1 MQDADAELEAAVDAL
16 RERAVPLDVVY
27 KAMGDDGKAAADA
40 RASQLASA
48 QLGGAADSSSPGL
61 T

>member
-1 MQDADAELEAAVDAL
+1 MQDADAELEAAVEAL

-48 QLGGAADSSSPGL
+48 QL
-61 T
+61 